1 MSGSS
6 YWQERYLKD
15 KARSIN
21 LSEKYIKG
29 RLKKY
34 YTQAGKEIEAEIE
47 SFYEKYAKDEEI
59 TLAEAR
65 KRISTAEFSRSKFEK
80 MAKETAALKKK
91 YGKDIPDGIK
101 KQIEE
106 QERILNTLSKKGAI
120 TRLQGLQANIDNA
133 ILKLYDK
140 QQITMYDMLKNGYED
155 GYYRGIFR
163 IQQQIGIGAD
173 FTAVNERAIRQAV
186 TANHGKGNF
195 SSRLYKHSKTLSKD
209 LQENLTVGLIRGE
222 SVDTMAKRIS
232 RRLDVSM
239 SNAKR
244 LVRTET
250 AYIHELATMESYK
263 EAGIEKYRFLATL
276 DNKTSEICQELDRKE
291 FPVEKATPGENLPPM
306 HPNCRSTTEAVFE
319 DEIESYRT
327 ARASDGSQYQVPRD
341 MNYEQWWNGL
351 VETERNKLRLNSKMA
366 TNYGRDKEQYGR
378 YTELLGSHAPKTFKE
393 FQKIKYADGEEYGV
407 LKTKAKGMQYYNKAV
422 EAEPKITEQVR
433 NIASELQMK
442 LVGLSHRVK
451 TEESYL
457 RKIEVKY
464 SPDGNQYEIKDIIRY
479 TMLGTPE
486 NLSEKTLK
494 AIENFK
500 SKGYTV
506 IKLKNTWL
514 DKYNPYNGINVTF
527 KTQDGQY
534 FEVQFHTKESF
545 ELKDVKMHELY
556 EQQRTIK
563 DKMSQE
569 YIALYDKMQE
579 LSSKLTVPVNIERV
593 KK

>member
-1 MSGSS
+1 MAGSN

-29 RLKKY
+29 KLKKY
-34 YTQAGKEIEAEIE
+34 YTEAGKEIEAEIE

-65 KRISTAEFSRSKFEK
+65 KRISSAEFNRSKFEK

-91 YGKDIPDGIK
+91 YGKNIPEGIA
-101 KQIEE
+101 KQIED

-140 QQITMYDMLKNGYED
+140 QQLTMYDILKDGYED
-155 GYYRGIFR
+155 GYYREIFR
-163 IQQQIGIGAD
+163 IQQQIGIGTD
-173 FTAVNERAIRQAV
+173 FTAMNERAIRQAV

-195 SSRLYKHSKTLSKD
+195 SSRLYKHSKTLSRD

-222 SVDTMAKRIS
+222 SVDKMAKRIS

-291 FPVEKATPGENLPPM
+291 FPVEKAIPGENLPPM

-327 ARASDGSQYQVPRD
+327 ARASDGSQYMVPRD
-341 MNYEQWWNGL
+341 MNYEEWKKKYVKANFTVTNPEMLQIPDNMIKMNKDMLIKEINMIPESHKSIMESAVTQIIIDTTGNSRYDVQNGILYLKEDFEKGEIIHELAHALENALRVYDDGKFL
-351 VETERNKLRLNSKMA
+351 VALKATVGEVDALFGIEEDTETFVKSILVLRRKENLISEYQGRVYEEVPRLLDDMSF
-366 TNYGRDKEQYGR
+366 NYKA
-378 YTELLGSHAPKTFKE
+378 LGDFFAEAYRAYIFEPE
-393 FQKIKYADGEEYGV
+393 V
-407 LKTKAKGMQYYNKAV
+407 LKAMQPEIYKYI
-422 EAEPKITEQVR
+422 E
-433 NIASELQMK
+433 EL
-442 LVGLSHRVK
+442 
-451 TEESYL
+451 
-457 RKIEVKY
+457 
-464 SPDGNQYEIKDIIRY
+464 
-479 TMLGTPE
+479 
-486 NLSEKTLK
+486 
-494 AIENFK
+494 
-500 SKGYTV
+500 
-506 IKLKNTWL
+506 
-514 DKYNPYNGINVTF
+514 
-527 KTQDGQY
+527 
-534 FEVQFHTKESF
+534 
-545 ELKDVKMHELY
+545 
-556 EQQRTIK
+556 
-563 DKMSQE
+563 
-569 YIALYDKMQE
+569 
-579 LSSKLTVPVNIERV
+579 VN
-593 KK
+593 